1 MAKKNL
7 PFKKKAKSV
16 FGLFAYCFVKPK
28 NPLTSRDDHWA
39 GKGLP
44 VTRSCNYSNSTFF
57 KPGRLKFFGN
67 LTLYHSSV
75 QQTEQSS
82 TWQRHQSSKSST
94 ARPPQEPR
102 GGQPPPPHPHR
113 RLPHQESCPRDPF
126 RRVSWRES
134 WIIEIRSW
142 KAALEGW
149 RKTGA
154 TCFSVNVAGGKR
166 EVAISSSSIVRRRAP
181 VRRSGSGGVTRGR
194 GELGFLGD
202 RLPVTVRG
210 QIPRSLAWTE
220 AVGTSN
226 ELESFG
232 QFCSRTHFRGAARG

>member
-1 MAKKNL
+1 MQ
-7 PFKKKAKSV
+7 
-16 FGLFAYCFVKPK
+16 
-28 NPLTSRDDHWA
+28 
-39 GKGLP
+39 
-44 VTRSCNYSNSTFF
+44 
-57 KPGRLKFFGN
+57 LKFFGN

-102 GGQPPPPHPHR
+102 VGGQPPPPHPHR
-113 RLPHQESCPRDPF
+113 RLPHQGVLPPRPIPQGGLEGELHNWDQILESCPR
-126 RRVSWRES
+126 RL
-134 WIIEIRSW
+134 
-142 KAALEGW
+142 A
-149 RKTGA
+149 KTGA
-154 TCFSVNVAGGKR
+154 TCFSVSVAGGKR
-166 EVAISSSSIVRRRAP
+166 EVAISSSSIIRRRAP

-202 RLPVTVRG
+202 RLSVTAPG
-210 QIPRSLAWTE
+210 QIPHSLVWTE